1 MMPRTPPSALE
12 KAMRILSARGCSVA
26 ELTAKL
32 RRAGY
37 TADDTRQAVE
47 ECVRRRY
54 LNDELLAEDCTAMW
68 RERGHGSRSIRY
80 KLRQRGLS
88 AALTENAIA
97 ATSEQEEASAVG
109 AIESRLYSLLREP
122 DIRRRRAKALRFLA
136 ARGFSGEAVSAAM
149 RRLREA
155 EKADSDCPS
164 DGC

>member
-1 MMPRTPPSALE
+1 MPARTPPSALE
-12 KAMRILSARGCSVA
+12 KAMRILSVRGCSVA

-54 LNDELLAEDCTAMW
+54 LNDELLAEDCAAMW
-68 RERGHGSRSIRY
+68 HDRGHGSRSIRY

-88 AALTENAIA
+88 EELVASATA
-97 ATSEQEEASAVG
+97 ATQEQESDSAVA
-109 AIESRLYSLLREP
+109 AIESRLYSLLRETDP
-122 DIRRRRAKALRFLA
+122 RKRRAKALRFLA
-136 ARGFSGEAVSAAM
+136 ARGFSGSAVSAAM

-155 EKADSDCPS
+155 AGAEDADAD
-164 DGC
+164 DQF